1 MAPSDPLVLI
11 TDGKDLLRKLGT
23 RLLEESG
30 YTVET
35 AQDGIEALDRIKQ
48 GGISLVL
55 LDIWM
60 PGKTGLDVLEGLRDM
75 PAPPRVIVLTSDTT
89 SATLLQA
96 IREQAYMYLSKPIA
110 SNALL
115 PTVESSLS
123 MYPSELPIEI
133 TSSLPDWVELGQTST
148 KHLAPWWNR
157 RTTHSVLDA

>member
-11 TDGKDLLRKLGT
+11 ADDNPLLRKLGT
-23 RLLEESG
+23 RLLEKAG

-35 AQDGIEALDRIKQ
+35 AQDGIETLDRIKQ

-60 PGKTGLDVLEGLRDM
+60 PSKTGLDVIENLRDM

-96 IREQAYMYLSKPIA
+96 IREQAYMYLSKPIE

-115 PTVESSLS
+115 SAVESSLS
-123 MYPSELPIEI
+123 ISPRLPIEI
-133 TSSLPDWVELGQTST
+133 ISSLPDWVELGQTST
-148 KHLAPWWNR
+148 KRPAPRWTR
-157 RTTHSVLDA
+157 RPTHSVLDA